1 MAISVNT
8 PVSTK
13 VHEVHPS
20 QNKRTRWTRQSLA
33 TAFLL
38 VFLVYFLLPFFWL
51 IVSTTKTNPDLFT
64 SFGLW
69 FASNFNLFNN
79 LSDLFTHDGGVFL
92 TWLWNTVFYATC
104 SAVGA
109 ALIATMAGYAFAKFQ
124 FPGRT
129 LVFAIILGSIMV
141 PGTAL
146 VIPTYLLLSKIGLI
160 NTPLA
165 VILPSLTSPFGVFL
179 MRIYAEQ
186 AVPDELLD
194 AARVDGAG
202 EIRIFWSVALRIL
215 VPGFVNGP
223 AVLVCGNM
231 EQLFP
236 AFAGL
241 ERTRLLPTHP
251 GFGIVERPGE
261 REWRC
266 PTALYPGADRIAAI
280 YSSFDRS
287 FSLLAKILAGWA
299 DARQRTIMKRGIA

>member
-13 VHEVHPS
+13 AHEVHPS

-51 IVSTTKTNPDLFT
+51 IVSATKTNPDLFT

-69 FASNFNLFNN
+69 FASDFNLSNN

-92 TWLWNTVFYATC
+92 TWLWNTAYYATC

-129 LVFAIILGSIMV
+129 LLFAIILGSIMV
-141 PGTAL
+141 PSTAL
-146 VIPTYLLLSKIGLI
+146 AIPTYLLLSKIGLI

-165 VILPSLTSPFGVFL
+165 IILPSLVSPFGVFL

-202 EIRIFWSVALRIL
+202 EMRIFWSVALRIL
-215 VPGFVNGP
+215 VPGFVTVLLFSFVATWNNYFLPLLVLSDPTYYPLTLGLASWNAQASANGG
-223 AVLVCGNM
+223 AQLLFTLVLTGS
-231 EQLFP
+231 LISI
-236 AFAGL
+236 
-241 ERTRLLPTHP
+241 LP
-251 GFGIVERPGE
+251 
-261 REWRC
+261 
-266 PTALYPGADRIAAI
+266 LIAAFLFLQRYWQGGLTLGSI
-280 YSSFDRS
+280 RS
-287 FSLLAKILAGWA
+287 
-299 DARQRTIMKRGIA
+299 

>member
-13 VHEVHPS
+13 AHEVHPS

-33 TAFLL
+33 TTFLL

-51 IVSTTKTNPDLFT
+51 IVSATKTNPDLFT

-69 FASNFNLFNN
+69 FASDFNLSNN

-92 TWLWNTVFYATC
+92 TWLWNTAYYATC

-109 ALIATMAGYAFAKFQ
+109 ALIAAIAGYAFAKFQ

-129 LVFAIILGSIMV
+129 LLFAIILGSIMV
-141 PGTAL
+141 PSTAL
-146 VIPTYLLLSKIGLI
+146 AIPTYLLLSKIGLI

-165 VILPSLTSPFGVFL
+165 IILPSLVSPFGVFL

-202 EIRIFWSVALRIL
+202 EMRIFWSVALRIL
-215 VPGFVNGP
+215 VPGFVTVLLFSFVATWNNYFLPLLVLSDPTYYPLTLGLASWNAQASANGG
-223 AVLVCGNM
+223 AQLLFTLVLTGS
-231 EQLFP
+231 LISI
-236 AFAGL
+236 
-241 ERTRLLPTHP
+241 LP
-251 GFGIVERPGE
+251 
-261 REWRC
+261 
-266 PTALYPGADRIAAI
+266 LIAAFLFLQRYWQGGLTLGSI
-280 YSSFDRS
+280 RS
-287 FSLLAKILAGWA
+287 
-299 DARQRTIMKRGIA
+299 

>member
-8 PVSTK
+8 PVSTEA
-13 VHEVHPS
+13 HGARPP

-38 VFLVYFLLPFFWL
+38 VVLVYFILPFFWL
-51 IVSTTKTNPDLFT
+51 LVSTTKTNQDLFL

-69 FASNFNLFNN
+69 FASSFNLFNN
-79 LSDLFTHDGGVFL
+79 LSDLFTQDGGVFL
-92 TWLWNTVFYATC
+92 TWLWNTAYYATC

-109 ALIATMAGYAFAKFQ
+109 SLIATIAGYTFAKFQ

-129 LVFAIILGSIMV
+129 LLFTIILGSIMV
-141 PGTAL
+141 PATAL
-146 VIPTYLLLSKIGLI
+146 AIPTYLLLSKVGLI

-202 EIRIFWSVALRIL
+202 EIRIFWSVAMRIL
-215 VPGFVNGP
+215 VPGFITVLLFSFVATWNNYFLPLLVLSDPNYYPLTLGLASWNAQASANGG
-223 AVLVCGNM
+223 AQLLYTLVLTGSLVSILPLIIAF
-231 EQLFP
+231 LFLQRYWQG
-236 AFAGL
+236 GL
-241 ERTRLLPTHP
+241 T
-251 GFGIVERPGE
+251 FGSV
-261 REWRC
+261 
-266 PTALYPGADRIAAI
+266 
-280 YSSFDRS
+280 RS
-287 FSLLAKILAGWA
+287 
-299 DARQRTIMKRGIA
+299 

>member
-8 PVSTK
+8 PISTEA
-13 VHEVHPS
+13 HATRPA

-38 VFLVYFLLPFFWL
+38 VVLVYFILPFFWL
-51 IVSTTKTNPDLFT
+51 IVSTTKTNQDLFI

-69 FASNFNLFNN
+69 FASDFNFFNN

-92 TWLWNTVFYATC
+92 TWLWNTLYYATC

-109 ALIATMAGYAFAKFQ
+109 SLMATLAGYAFAKFQ

-129 LVFAIILGSIMV
+129 LVFTIILGSIMV
-141 PGTAL
+141 PATAL
-146 VIPTYLLLSKIGLI
+146 AIPTYLLLSKIGLI

-165 VILPSLTSPFGVFL
+165 VILPSLASPFGVYL

-215 VPGFVNGP
+215 VPGFITVLLFSFVATWNNYFLPLLLLSDPNYYPLTLGLASWNAQASANGG
-223 AVLVCGNM
+223 AQLLYTLVLTGSLVSILPLIVAF
-231 EQLFP
+231 LFLQRYWQG
-236 AFAGL
+236 GL
-241 ERTRLLPTHP
+241 T
-251 GFGIVERPGE
+251 FGSV
-261 REWRC
+261 
-266 PTALYPGADRIAAI
+266 
-280 YSSFDRS
+280 RS
-287 FSLLAKILAGWA
+287 
-299 DARQRTIMKRGIA
+299 